1 MVTPASA
8 TSSPQGGMPGER
20 SLGNDSPSI
29 WMLDDD
35 QEMCSLLAQQSER
48 VGWRFQVFHHPLL
61 LLEALEARQPD
72 LLVLDQLLPEK
83 HGLDVLRRLRLQH
96 PNLPVLILSALAAPS
111 DRVSG
116 LEAGA
121 DDYLAKPFQFREL
134 QLRCE
139 HLLRYNRAL
148 REAATSQ
155 ETDSPSPPLLQAGSF
170 QLGPL
175 RFEVG
180 EKQFL
185 LTPDG
190 TSHRL
195 GRGDAALLM
204 AFCRHPRMVLSRTQL
219 LQATGSLVSPGHT
232 RTIDVRLSRLRRLLR
247 NLTGEELILPARGQ
261 GYKLIAAVSPIG
273 EDGSIPK
280 A

>member
-1 MVTPASA
+1 MVTSDSA
-8 TSSPQGGMPGER
+8 HLSLQDGTSRQHPP
-20 SLGNDSPSI
+20 GNDSPII

-35 QEMCSLLAQQSER
+35 YEMCSLLAQQSQR
-48 VGWRFQVFHHPLL
+48 VGWTFQVFHHPSL
-61 LLEALEARQPD
+61 LLEALEEQEPH
-72 LLVLDQLLPEK
+72 LLVLDQLLPDK
-83 HGLDVLRRLRLQH
+83 HGLDVLRRLREQH
-96 PNLPVLILSALAAPS
+96 TNLPVLILSALAAPS

-175 RFEVG
+175 RLEVG
-180 EKQFL
+180 ERQVL
-185 LTPDG
+185 VTPDG

-204 AFCRHPRMVLSRTQL
+204 AFCRHPRVVLSRTQL

-247 NLTGEELILPARGQ
+247 NLTGEELILPERGQ
-261 GYKLIAAVSPIG
+261 GYKLIAAVRPLG
-273 EDGSIPK
+273 EDASIPGP
-280 A
+280 